1 MARIRQSGFI
11 GYPVDADAG
20 ASSVSLAVRA
30 VATDAA
36 IGHARQPYG
45 TAAPF
50 WYTAGRAPG
59 IPSEEVEHVP
69 VEGHAM
75 VASIKPHRDEVG
87 LTDGELLI
95 DGAWGPGST
104 EQAWAHSHPATG
116 EHVASFPIATAAD
129 VDRAVRAAR
138 AAFDTGTWPRARA
151 NEKIRV
157 LRKVADLVRE
167 HGDELLALQALD
179 NSVPLSFGGVYGMS
193 AAFVADVF
201 DHHAGWV
208 DKLGGETLPAYQG
221 GDHLAMTLREP
232 IGVVA
237 AIVPWNA
244 PLLLTAQ
251 KLAPALAAGCTVV
264 LKPSEYA
271 TFAVLRLVR
280 LIEEAGLPAGVLNV
294 VTGPGDPTGDAL
306 INHPMVDK
314 ISFTGSRAVGRK
326 IIEAS
331 ASTFKRVS
339 LELGGKSP
347 ALVFADGDAGTA
359 AALTMGTVT
368 LGLSG
373 QVCLAQ
379 TRALVHRD
387 KVDEFLG
394 MAQMIAGMVSYGN
407 PFDPAVT
414 SSPLI
419 NPRQLDRV
427 LGLIGTGQEE
437 GARLI
442 CGGTRGDGDLAAGNF
457 VAPTLFTDVNND
469 MTIAREEIFGPVLS
483 VMPFTDEDE
492 AVSIA
497 NTTEYGLAATVW
509 TSDIKRALR
518 VTKAL
523 RAGTVGINGYA
534 LEPHAAFGGYQQS
547 GIGREGGRT
556 AIESYTELKT
566 VLIPTTDEMM

>member
-1 MARIRQSGFI
+1 MVTSI
-11 GYPVDADAG
+11 
-20 ASSVSLAVRA
+20 
-30 VATDAA
+30 
-36 IGHARQPYG
+36 
-45 TAAPF
+45 TA
-50 WYTAGRAPG
+50 
-59 IPSEEVEHVP
+59 
-69 VEGHAM
+69 
-75 VASIKPHRDEVG
+75 HRDEAG
-87 LTDGELLI
+87 LTGGELLI
-95 DGAWGPGST
+95 DGSWEPGAADRSWT
-104 EQAWAHSHPATG
+104 HTHPATG
-116 EHVASFPIATAAD
+116 EEVASFPVATPAD

-138 AAFDTGTWPRARA
+138 LAFDSGTWPRARA
-151 NEKIRV
+151 QEKIRV
-157 LRKVADLVRE
+157 LRRVADLVRQ

-179 NSVPLSFGGVYGMS
+179 NSVPVSFGSIYGMS
-193 AAFVADVF
+193 AEFVADVF

-208 DKLGGETLPAYQG
+208 DKLAGDTLPPYQG
-221 GDHLAMTLREP
+221 GDHLVMTLREP
-232 IGVVA
+232 VGVVA

-251 KLAPALAAGCTVV
+251 KVAPALAAGCTVV

-271 TFAVLRLVR
+271 TFAVLRLAR

-306 INHPMVDK
+306 IHHPMIDK

-326 IIEAS
+326 IVEAS
-331 ASTFKRVS
+331 AATFARVS

-387 KVDEFLG
+387 KVDEFTA

-414 SSPLI
+414 ASPLI
-419 NPRQLDRV
+419 NTRQLDRV
-427 LGLIGTGQEE
+427 LTLIGTGQQE
-437 GARLI
+437 GATLV

-457 VAPTLFTDVNND
+457 VAPTLFTDVTND

-483 VMPFTDEDE
+483 VIPFTDEDD
-492 AVSIA
+492 AIAIA
-497 NTTEYGLAATVW
+497 NATEYGLAATVW

-518 VTKAL
+518 MTRAL
-523 RAGTVGINGYA
+523 RAGTVGVNGYG
-534 LEPHAAFGGYQQS
+534 LEPHAAFGGYRQS

-556 AIESYTELKT
+556 AIEAYTELKT
-566 VLIPTTDEMM
+566 VLIPTDDQMI